1 MEITFG
7 KDTNV
12 ILEIAEK
19 NTSVIVR
26 ETAGGVVVM
35 IANSKENW
43 LCKFLKRYWTAESRN
58 VAKSKDNKK
67 AAKYG
72 ILQQNAVRN
81 TRGAN

>member
-43 LCKFLKRYWTAESRN
+43 LCKFLKSCLTKKLDSR
-58 VAKSKDNKK
+58 KS
-67 AAKYG
+67 
-72 ILQQNAVRN
+72 QRSEVER
-81 TRGAN
+81 

>member
-26 ETAGGVVVM
+26 ETVGGVVVM
-35 IANSKENW
+35 IAG
-43 LCKFLKRYWTAESRN
+43 
-58 VAKSKDNKK
+58 K
-67 AAKYG
+67 ATL
-72 ILQQNAVRN
+72 I
-81 TRGAN
+81 

>member
-12 ILEIAEK
+12 VLEIAEK

-35 IANSKENW
+35 IANSKDNR
-43 LCKFLKRYWTAESRN
+43 LCNVLSTALTKILESR
-58 VAKSKDNKK
+58 K
-67 AAKYG
+67 
-72 ILQQNAVRN
+72 LQRSEVER
-81 TRGAN
+81 